1 MTTSTFLSKRIS
13 SAPNKEE
20 LRVRTL
26 LAGRASTTVHAVAK
40 MYSQSSFVRD
50 LACLP

>member
-1 MTTSTFLSKRIS
+1 MTSPTFLSKRIS

-26 LAGRASTTVHAVAK
+26 LAGRTSTTVHAVAK